1 MDKKL
6 YLVNLYDYYGVLLT
20 EKQQQ
25 YFENYYFDDLSLG
38 EIAEN
43 DNVSRNAV
51 HGQLKNVEER
61 LQFYEKSLHLYENR
75 GKVLNLLSQISE
87 KEIAKDVSRMRQRA
101 ARKVDVLP
109 CVRYADRG
117 RLHAAAFDASDRG
130 GAAVRCR

>member
-25 YFENYYFDDLSLG
+25 YFENYYFDDLSLR

-87 KEIAKDVSRMRQRA
+87 KEIAKEIEQ
-101 ARKVDVLP
+101 
-109 CVRYADRG
+109 YI
-117 RLHAAAFDASDRG
+117 
-130 GAAVRCR
+130 

>member
-61 LQFYEKSLHLYENR
+61 LQFYEKSLHLY
-75 GKVLNLLSQISE
+75 
-87 KEIAKDVSRMRQRA
+87 
-101 ARKVDVLP
+101 
-109 CVRYADRG
+109 
-117 RLHAAAFDASDRG
+117 
-130 GAAVRCR
+130 

>member
-75 GKVLNLLSQISE
+75 GKVLYLLSQISE
-87 KEIAKDVSRMRQRA
+87 KEIVKEIEQ
-101 ARKVDVLP
+101 
-109 CVRYADRG
+109 YI
-117 RLHAAAFDASDRG
+117 
-130 GAAVRCR
+130 

>member
-75 GKVLNLLSQISE
+75 CKVLNLLSQISE
-87 KEIAKDVSRMRQRA
+87 KEIAKEIEQ
-101 ARKVDVLP
+101 
-109 CVRYADRG
+109 YI
-117 RLHAAAFDASDRG
+117 
-130 GAAVRCR
+130 

>member
-43 DNVSRNAV
+43 DNVSRNSV

-87 KEIAKDVSRMRQRA
+87 KEIAKEIEQ
-101 ARKVDVLP
+101 
-109 CVRYADRG
+109 YI
-117 RLHAAAFDASDRG
+117 
-130 GAAVRCR
+130 

>member
-20 EKQQQ
+20 EKQKQ

-87 KEIAKDVSRMRQRA
+87 KEIAKEIEQ
-101 ARKVDVLP
+101 
-109 CVRYADRG
+109 YI
-117 RLHAAAFDASDRG
+117 
-130 GAAVRCR
+130 

>member
-75 GKVLNLLSQISE
+75 NKILTLLNQISE
-87 KEIAKDVSRMRQRA
+87 TEVAKEIEQ
-101 ARKVDVLP
+101 
-109 CVRYADRG
+109 YI
-117 RLHAAAFDASDRG
+117 
-130 GAAVRCR
+130 

>member
-1 MDKKL
+1 MIFQRMRSL
-6 YLVNLYDYYGVLLT
+6 
-20 EKQQQ
+20 KQLPENKT
-25 YFENYYFDDLSLG
+25 YFTSLG

-87 KEIAKDVSRMRQRA
+87 KEIAKEIEQ
-101 ARKVDVLP
+101 
-109 CVRYADRG
+109 YI
-117 RLHAAAFDASDRG
+117 
-130 GAAVRCR
+130 

>member
-25 YFENYYFDDLSLG
+25 YFESYYFDDLSLG

-43 DNVSRNAV
+43 DKVSRNAV
-51 HGQLKNVEER
+51 HGQLKVVEER

-75 GKVLNLLSQISE
+75 EEIMKLLKQMSE
-87 KEIAKDVSRMRQRA
+87 KEIAKKIEQ
-101 ARKVDVLP
+101 
-109 CVRYADRG
+109 YI
-117 RLHAAAFDASDRG
+117 
-130 GAAVRCR
+130 

>member
-51 HGQLKNVEER
+51 HGQLKR
-61 LQFYEKSLHLYENR
+61 
-75 GKVLNLLSQISE
+75 
-87 KEIAKDVSRMRQRA
+87 DCQRN
-101 ARKVDVLP
+101 
-109 CVRYADRG
+109 
-117 RLHAAAFDASDRG
+117 
-130 GAAVRCR
+130 

>member
-61 LQFYEKSLHLYENR
+61 LQFYEKSLHLYENH

-87 KEIAKDVSRMRQRA
+87 KEIAKEIEQ
-101 ARKVDVLP
+101 
-109 CVRYADRG
+109 YI
-117 RLHAAAFDASDRG
+117 
-130 GAAVRCR
+130 

>member
-61 LQFYEKSLHLYENR
+61 LQFYEKSLHLFEIR
-75 GKVLNLLSQISE
+75 GKVLNWLSQISE
-87 KEIAKDVSRMRQRA
+87 KEIAKEIEQ
-101 ARKVDVLP
+101 
-109 CVRYADRG
+109 YI
-117 RLHAAAFDASDRG
+117 
-130 GAAVRCR
+130 

>member
-61 LQFYEKSLHLYENR
+61 LQFYEKSLHLYENG

-87 KEIAKDVSRMRQRA
+87 KEIAKEIEQ
-101 ARKVDVLP
+101 
-109 CVRYADRG
+109 YI
-117 RLHAAAFDASDRG
+117 
-130 GAAVRCR
+130 

>member
-1 MDKKL
+1 M
-6 YLVNLYDYYGVLLT
+6 NLYDYYGVLLT

-61 LQFYEKSLHLYENR
+61 LQFYEKIVTS
-75 GKVLNLLSQISE
+75 V
-87 KEIAKDVSRMRQRA
+87 
-101 ARKVDVLP
+101 
-109 CVRYADRG
+109 
-117 RLHAAAFDASDRG
+117 
-130 GAAVRCR
+130 

>member
-87 KEIAKDVSRMRQRA
+87 KGIAKEIEQ
-101 ARKVDVLP
+101 
-109 CVRYADRG
+109 YI
-117 RLHAAAFDASDRG
+117 
-130 GAAVRCR
+130 

>member
-61 LQFYEKSLHLYENR
+61 LQFYEKALHLYENR

-87 KEIAKDVSRMRQRA
+87 KEIAKEIEQ
-101 ARKVDVLP
+101 
-109 CVRYADRG
+109 YI
-117 RLHAAAFDASDRG
+117 
-130 GAAVRCR
+130 